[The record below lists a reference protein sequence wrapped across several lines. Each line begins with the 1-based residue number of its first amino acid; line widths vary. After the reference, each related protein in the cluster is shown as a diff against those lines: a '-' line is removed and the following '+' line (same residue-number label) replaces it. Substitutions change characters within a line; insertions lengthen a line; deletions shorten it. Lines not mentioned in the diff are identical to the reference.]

1 MDTALLNGEFD
12 LGSRGMPYLISG
24 LSELMQ
30 RTAISLKVKRASY
43 IYSREL
49 GSELGKVKDV
59 EDALHSRAE
68 LLARE
73 AIADVAQTRLS
84 NLKASIDENGK
95 IKITLDISLNDES
108 GTVEVTI

>member
-1 MDTALLNGEFD
+1 MDTALLDGEFD
-12 LGSRGMPYLISG
+12 LDRRGMPYLITG

-30 RTAISLKVKRASY
+30 RTAISLKMKRASF
-43 IYSREL
+43 IYSRQL
-49 GSELGKVKDV
+49 GSDLEKVKDV

-73 AIADVAQTRLS
+73 AIADISQTELS
-84 NLKASIDENGK
+84 NLKVIALDDKK
-95 IKITLDISLNDES
+95 IKITLDISLNGET

>member
-12 LGSRGMPYLISG
+12 LDARGMPYLITG
-24 LSELMQ
+24 ISELMQ
-30 RTAISLKVKRASY
+30 RTAISLKMKRASF

-49 GSELGKVKDV
+49 GSELEQVKDV

-73 AIADVAQTRLS
+73 AIADVSQTNLS
-84 NLKASIDENGK
+84 NLTASVDEDGK
-95 IKITLDISLNDES
+95 IKISLDISINGET